1 MLLNLLH
8 SRLSVERV
16 LDSSELVHPGEVV
29 DRLSGV
35 LGSTG
40 ETEGAGSVEGDGSS
54 DLSGGGGL
62 GALQGGLFGGLG
74 LDILGLGSGCGER
87 QLAGCPVDRHF
98 LWLGLGLNSATS
110 SSFIPDRSI
119 SLSQL
124 LSFFPRVIL
133 RTCLSVC
140 TLFSHIRQICVAYF
154 CVPILV
160 LAMSTKLL
168 LTLSGSLRRGHFWRC
183 LLVDVSKMKV
193 EKAKEIRNSQA

>member
-54 DLSGGGGL
+54 DLSDGGGL

-74 LDILGLGSGCGER
+74 LDILGLGSGCGEC

-98 LWLGLGLNSATS
+98 LWLGLGLNRATFS
-110 SSFIPDRSI
+110 SSFISNHYPCESI
-119 SLSQL
+119 SLSHC

-140 TLFSHIRQICVAYF
+140 TLFSHIRQICVAYL
-154 CVPILV
+154 CPNPSPSHVHR
-160 LAMSTKLL
+160 T
-168 LTLSGSLRRGHFWRC
+168 LTHPFRR
-183 LLVDVSKMKV
+183 S
-193 EKAKEIRNSQA
+193 

>member
-54 DLSGGGGL
+54 DLSDGGGL

-74 LDILGLGSGCGER
+74 LDILGLGSGCGEC

-98 LWLGLGLNSATS
+98 LWLGLGLIGVRPSPPHLFPTTIPVNLSRS
-110 SSFIPDRSI
+110 LIVFPSFQESSFAHVCRSAH
-119 SLSQL
+119 S
-124 LSFFPRVIL
+124 
-133 RTCLSVC
+133 
-140 TLFSHIRQICVAYF
+140 SHTFDKFASRI

-160 LAMSTKLL
+160 LAMSTELL
-168 LTLSGSLRRGHFWRC
+168 LTLSGGLRRGHFWRC
-183 LLVDVSKMKV
+183 LLIDVSKMKV
-193 EKAKEIRNSQA
+193 EKVK

>member
-54 DLSGGGGL
+54 DLSDGGGL

-74 LDILGLGSGCGER
+74 LDILGLGSGCR
-87 QLAGCPVDRHF
+87 QG
-98 LWLGLGLNSATS
+98 
-110 SSFIPDRSI
+110 
-119 SLSQL
+119 Q
-124 LSFFPRVIL
+124 
-133 RTCLSVC
+133 
-140 TLFSHIRQICVAYF
+140 QVAHLIN
-154 CVPILV
+154 V
-160 LAMSTKLL
+160 
-168 LTLSGSLRRGHFWRC
+168 SGG
-183 LLVDVSKMKV
+183 
-193 EKAKEIRNSQA
+193 